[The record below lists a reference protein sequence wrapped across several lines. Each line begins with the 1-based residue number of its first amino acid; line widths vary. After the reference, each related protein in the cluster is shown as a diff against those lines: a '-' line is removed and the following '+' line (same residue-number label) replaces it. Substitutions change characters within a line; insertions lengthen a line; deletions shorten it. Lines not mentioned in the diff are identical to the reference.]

1 MYRQEVMSIT
11 THAQCGTERRW
22 LDMTKEQ
29 DFMDIGTEGRELPTG
44 MLIGS
49 SLAILLVSVIGVLI
63 AGSFG
68 LESFA
73 IVAAISLIGSLLL
86 FWSHKR
92 LNKAWKDLQ
101 IHVLASTNAV
111 RERTMRDCP
120 EGLDKLCTGVL
131 PVWSGQIEMA
141 RAHTEESIT
150 ALANRFAELSQR
162 IENSTSSSLNG
173 EGTNLVSLLNDS
185 QNELN
190 AIISSMHVAQEE
202 KEELLQEIGALANVT
217 QELKKMADDVGGIAG
232 QTNLL
237 ALNAAIEAARAGE
250 HGRGFAVVA
259 TEVRKLSN
267 LSGETGK
274 QIGETITSVNE
285 AISMTLE
292 ISTKLAQRETD
303 MLSEFE
309 QMIGGILDRFR
320 STTDELSTSADAL
333 RYESQLIGSEIGEVL
348 VSLQFQDRVSQI
360 MNHVRNDMGRLESRL
375 DERAYALASG
385 RRPEPINVSVW
396 LEELAQTYTMPE
408 QHAVHTDG
416 TPQTSSNSEITFF

>member
-1 MYRQEVMSIT
+1 
-11 THAQCGTERRW
+11 
-22 LDMTKEQ
+22 MTKEQ
-29 DFMDIGTEGRELPTG
+29 DFMDIGIEGRELPSG
-44 MLIGS
+44 MLIAS
-49 SLAILLVSVIGVLI
+49 SLAILAVSVIGILVV
-63 AGSFG
+63 GSFG

-73 IVAAISLIGSLLL
+73 IVAALSLIGSLFLL
-86 FWSHKR
+86 WAHKR
-92 LNKAWKDLQ
+92 LNKAWNDFQVDLIAQ
-101 IHVLASTNAV
+101 ANAL
-111 RERTMRDCP
+111 RERTFRDCP
-120 EGLDKLCTGVL
+120 EGLDKLCAGVL

-150 ALANRFAELSQR
+150 TLANRFAELSQR
-162 IENSTSSSLNG
+162 IENSTSASLNG

-190 AIISSMHVAQEE
+190 AIITSMHAALEE
-202 KEELLQEIGALANVT
+202 KGELLQEIGALANVT

-274 QIGETITSVNE
+274 QIGETITSVNQ

-303 MLSEFE
+303 MLSDFE

-320 STTDELSTSADAL
+320 STTDELSNSTEAL

-375 DERAYALASG
+375 DERAAALASG
-385 RRPEPINVSVW
+385 RCPETINVTVW

-416 TPQTSSNSEITFF
+416 APKKPTNSEITFF